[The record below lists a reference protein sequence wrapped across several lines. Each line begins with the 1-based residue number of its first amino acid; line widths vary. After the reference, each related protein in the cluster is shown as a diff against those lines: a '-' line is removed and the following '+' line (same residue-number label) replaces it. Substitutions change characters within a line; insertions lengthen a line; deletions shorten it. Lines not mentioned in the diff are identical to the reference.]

1 MRNQPE
7 YKFLKN
13 FGYAREGLAEIF
25 KNEKSFR
32 IEIYIFL
39 VATIS
44 LFFWNFSFMFNLF
57 LIFSMAFVLVCECLN
72 SGLERVTD
80 LASPDYHALA
90 KAAKDA
96 GSTAVMIANFLCGA
110 LWCVAIGYKI
120 WS

>member
-1 MRNQPE
+1 M
-7 YKFLKN
+7 
-13 FGYAREGLAEIF
+13 AGLCEMLRS
-25 KNEKSFR
+25 ERSFR
-32 IEIYIFL
+32 LELCVFVPL
-39 VATIS
+39 LLS
-44 LFFWNFSFMFNLF
+44 LFFWNFDLVFNLF

-96 GSTAVMIANFLCGA
+96 GSAAVMIANFLCGA

-120 WS
+120 WG